1 MRLNLVY
8 RKVLVVAKGVSKR
21 LVIDASVARSSGG
34 EDATY
39 PTSVHCRDFL
49 QAVLDICH
57 KFVMTPDIKEEWDK
71 HQSVFALRWRRRM
84 VAKGKF
90 VFLKE
95 VSEDKELWDK
105 IDLIAATDRQR
116 ADMFKDLRLLE
127 AAIATD
133 KTVISLDDNT
143 ARTFFS
149 QAASEINALKEIVW
163 VNPDK
168 VEEETPIEW
177 LENGAK
183 PESKRLLATWCDRV
197 P

>member
-1 MRLNLVY
+1 M
-8 RKVLVVAKGVSKR
+8 VAKGVSKR

-57 KFVMTPDIKEEWDK
+57 KIVMTSDIKEEWDK
-71 HQSVFALRWRRRM
+71 HQSIFALRWRRRM

-95 VSEDKELWDK
+95 VSGDKELWDK
-105 IDLIAATDRQR
+105 IDLIAATDKQR
-116 ADMFKDLRLLE
+116 AEMFKDVRLLE

-149 QAASEINALKEIVW
+149 QAASEINALKDIVW

-177 LENGAK
+177 LKSGAK

>member
-1 MRLNLVY
+1 M
-8 RKVLVVAKGVSKR
+8 VAKGVSKQ

-57 KFVMTPDIKEEWDK
+57 KVVMTPDIKQEWDK
-71 HQSVFALRWRRRM
+71 HQSTFALRWRRRM

-90 VFLKE
+90 VFLN
-95 VSEDKELWDK
+95 VPLDKELWDK
-105 IDLIAATDRQR
+105 IDQIAATNRQR
-116 ADMFKDLRLLE
+116 AEMFKDLRLLE

-149 QAASEINALKEIVW
+149 QAAVEINALKEIVW

-177 LENGAK
+177 LERGAK
-183 PESKRLLATWCDRV
+183 PESDRLLGTWRDRV

>member
-8 RKVLVVAKGVSKR
+8 RKVPVVAKGVSKR

-57 KFVMTPDIKEEWDK
+57 KVVMTPDIKEEWDK
-71 HQSVFALRWRRRM
+71 HQSIFALRWRRRM

-90 VFLKE
+90 VFLN
-95 VSEDKELWDK
+95 VPADKELWDK
-105 IDLIAATDRQR
+105 IDQIAGTDRQR
-116 ADMFKDLRLLE
+116 REMFKDLRLLE

-133 KTVISLDDNT
+133 KTVISLDDKT
-143 ARTFFS
+143 ARRFFS
-149 QAASEINALKEIVW
+149 QAASEINTLKQIVW

-177 LENGAK
+177 LESGAK
-183 PESKRLLATWCDRV
+183 PEFERLLGTWRDRV

>member
-8 RKVLVVAKGVSKR
+8 PKVRVVAKGISKR

-34 EDATY
+34 EDAIH
-39 PTSVHCRDFL
+39 PTSIHCRDFL

-57 KFVMTPDIKEEWDK
+57 KVVMTPDIKDEWDK

-84 VAKGKF
+84 VAKRKF
-90 VFLKE
+90 VFLN
-95 VSEDKELWDK
+95 VSVDKELWDK
-105 IDLIAATDRQR
+105 IYRIAGTDRQC
-116 ADMFKDLRLLE
+116 AEMFKDLRLLE

-149 QAASEINALKEIVW
+149 QAAVDINALKEIVW

-177 LENGAK
+177 LQSGAK